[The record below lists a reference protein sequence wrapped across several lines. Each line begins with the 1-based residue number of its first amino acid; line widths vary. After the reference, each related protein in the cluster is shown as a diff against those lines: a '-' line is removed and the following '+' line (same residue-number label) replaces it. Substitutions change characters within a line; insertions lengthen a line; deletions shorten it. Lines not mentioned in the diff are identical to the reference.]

1 MQEDMPKIRER
12 LPTPWNNVPHVFPT
26 QRSRTTVEGTKPQCQ
41 PIDLRCSLRG
51 PLLRREKNKL
61 IERGSEGERENGTEK
76 EDERRTGERRG
87 PAEGRGDGASARR
100 AGESAREEREER
112 ARKKRADQRAA

>member
-1 MQEDMPKIRER
+1 MYGKVSESRSSFSSIKQAS
-12 LPTPWNNVPHVFPT
+12 HVVSM

-61 IERGSEGERENGTEK
+61 IERDGGENGRRENGGGK
-76 EDERRTGERRG
+76 ERKRGGRRR
-87 PAEGRGDGASARR
+87 
-100 AGESAREEREER
+100 
-112 ARKKRADQRAA
+112 